1 VTPAR
6 RAAFEVLLAVEAGAA
21 ASDRLDQRAAGLSS
35 RDAGLATEL
44 VFGCLRRRAQLDWL
58 LAKASSRPLDR
69 LNREVL
75 AALRLGA
82 YQMRFLTRVPA
93 HAALSESVD
102 LVKRGKLAAAA
113 GFVNAVLRRLPELPE
128 KWVREELRYSMP
140 GWLLA
145 RWRAAYG
152 SEAAVGVAAAA
163 LQPPEPW
170 LRVPPGRAV
179 LETDLDGPPPEGARR
194 MDIGAQ
200 SVVPLLGLEPG
211 HRFLDLCAAPGNKTL
226 QALET
231 PVKAVA
237 CDASPARLKSILAS
251 NVQKVLLD
259 ATLPLPFGPIFDRVL
274 VDAPC
279 SGTGTLGR
287 NPEIRWRLAA
297 SDIIRHSGRQ
307 KRILRAALACLR
319 PGGRLVYS
327 TCSLEQ
333 EENKDV
339 VTAVAAGRVQSE
351 VLRLPGRE
359 PGDGFFAAV
368 LE

>member
-1 VTPAR
+1 
-6 RAAFEVLLAVEAGAA
+6 
-21 ASDRLDQRAAGLSS
+21 
-35 RDAGLATEL
+35 
-44 VFGCLRRRAQLDWL
+44 
-58 LAKASSRPLDR
+58 
-69 LNREVL
+69 
-75 AALRLGA
+75 
-82 YQMRFLTRVPA
+82 
-93 HAALSESVD
+93 
-102 LVKRGKLAAAA
+102 
-113 GFVNAVLRRLPELPE
+113 
-128 KWVREELRYSMP
+128 
-140 GWLLA
+140 
-145 RWRAAYG
+145 
-152 SEAAVGVAAAA
+152 
-163 LQPPEPW
+163 
-170 LRVPPGRAV
+170 
-179 LETDLDGPPPEGARR
+179 

-297 SDIIRHSGRQ
+297 SDIIRHSDRQ